1 MRHSRLLKIHKV
13 RFGFWGLLLVP
24 RNLKFQCRRQQLLFF
39 LLLGGGRRLSVPCED
54 QSRWLPTRK
63 WAVINRRDW
72 RPTGRCFFFFFKKKF
87 QRKICWF
94 IRNFGWYFDV
104 KKSRKNFIEFRC
116 NFFFFF
122 FKWMKRAW
130 NEARNAECVSARI
143 SGRSRWVFRSAK
155 GPFWGFF
162 WGRLLD
168 YSELWAQTVA
178 NYRDAQQQQLHWL
191 LLRNPRRNNFFLCLI
206 VPFFFF
212 RVEKKK
218 LFTGAL
224 CSLARY
230 VNGFLFV

>member
-1 MRHSRLLKIHKV
+1 MI
-13 RFGFWGLLLVP
+13 FW
-24 RNLKFQCRRQQLLFF
+24 R
-39 LLLGGGRRLSVPCED
+39 
-54 QSRWLPTRK
+54 T
-63 WAVINRRDW
+63 
-72 RPTGRCFFFFFKKKF
+72 
-87 QRKICWF
+87 
-94 IRNFGWYFDV
+94 
-104 KKSRKNFIEFRC
+104 KKSKNFIEFRC
-116 NFFFFF
+116 NFFF

-212 RVEKKK
+212 RVEKKIVHRRLVLVSSLRQRIFVCLKK
-218 LFTGAL
+218 LLNFSRRLL
-224 CSLARY
+224 CG
-230 VNGFLFV
+230 VPVEFVILI